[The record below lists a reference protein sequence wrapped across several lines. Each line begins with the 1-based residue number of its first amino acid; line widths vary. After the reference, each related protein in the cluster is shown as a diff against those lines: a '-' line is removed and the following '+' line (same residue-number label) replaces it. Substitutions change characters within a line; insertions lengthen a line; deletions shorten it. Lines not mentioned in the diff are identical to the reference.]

1 MKHIVCLT
9 KSYNFDDL
17 SIWFKYHDK
26 MGYRIHLIDND
37 SDPSISS
44 LIMTW
49 LIEGTEHTYEKLKGW
64 PNQWKLFG
72 DILNQNRYEFK
83 KGDLIAFIDDDE
95 FLWYYLDYWKMV
107 EQYDPKFKGKVYEP
121 LETYLGS
128 MTKFQVNMGVP
139 GCVLVPQTLMST
151 HDFWV
156 GERLSSYTGTHFY
169 RRNDVSTQGKAIV
182 VYDPKYRYDFTVKSG
197 EEYGHVP
204 VIFDPMK
211 EKVENKQRCSI
222 VNGTGISNTTYGD
235 VDYNACLRLYHYHI
249 KSDIDWKKK
258 FERGSAAV
266 DHQWYAQDVRA
277 NKYFGGYDIPDFTM
291 VETIK
296 LMGLG

>member
-1 MKHIVCLT
+1 MKHIICLT

-17 SIWFKYHDK
+17 SVWFKYHDK

-44 LIMTW
+44 NIMYW
-49 LIEGTEHTYEKLKGW
+49 LIKGTEHTYEQLKGW
-64 PNQWKLFG
+64 PNQWQLFS

-83 KGDLIAFIDDDE
+83 KGDLITFIDDDE
-95 FLWYYLDYWKMV
+95 YLWYYLDYWKLV
-107 EQYDPKFKGKVYEP
+107 EQYRPEFKGKVYEP
-121 LETYLGS
+121 MED
-128 MTKFQVNMGVP
+128 FVNSQMKRQTDMDLP

-151 HDFWV
+151 HDLWLGDRTEPYV
-156 GERLSSYTGTHFY
+156 RTHFY
-169 RRNDVSTQGKAIV
+169 RRNDTSTQGKAIIK
-182 VYDPKYRYDFTVKSG
+182 YDPKFNYDFTIKTG

-204 VIFDPMK
+204 VIWNL
-211 EKVENKQRCSI
+211 NKNNKDQAQRMSL
-222 VNGTGISNTTYGD
+222 VNGVGVSKSTYGD

-266 DHQWYAQDVRA
+266 DYQWYASDVRA
-277 NKYFGGYDIPDFTM
+277 NKYFGGYDITDFTM
-291 VETIK
+291 LETFK
-296 LMGLG
+296 LLDI